1 MDLGSGSL
9 LRDPLISFGM
19 APLGFSVLVVVVF
32 GVVSVVQY
40 FCWVLWVLVSVVG
53 WWAHCVPLL
62 LLRV

>member
-1 MDLGSGSL
+1 
-9 LRDPLISFGM
+9 M

-40 FCWVLWVLVSVVG
+40 FCWVLWVLWVLVSVFG